1 MEEIRQ
7 RVKEKEG
14 KLNRYNNQTNQRVA
28 LCVKAL

>member
-14 KLNRYNNQTNQRVA
+14 KLNRYNNQINQRVA
-28 LCVKAL
+28 LWVKAL